1 MKKSGM
7 EHQCQKRDSRRFI
20 SKFHGSYNIAFP
32 GPQKDNDGFAEL
44 HTTSDLGK
52 GISES
57 PGELKKC
64 PSRGLPWIS

>member
-1 MKKSGM
+1 M
-7 EHQCQKRDSRRFI
+7 FI
-20 SKFHGSYNIAFP
+20 SKLHGSYNIVFP

-52 GISES
+52 GVSES

-64 PSRGLPWIS
+64 PW